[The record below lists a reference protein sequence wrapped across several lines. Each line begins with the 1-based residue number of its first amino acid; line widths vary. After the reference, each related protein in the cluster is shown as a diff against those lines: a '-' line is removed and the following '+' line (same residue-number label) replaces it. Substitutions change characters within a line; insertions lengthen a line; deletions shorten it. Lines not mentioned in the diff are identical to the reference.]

1 MCVMLDPP
9 SPRLPKTR
17 RAGPG
22 MRAPDM
28 RSEASPTPGE
38 GDPSRD
44 RIQSD
49 ALEHALETRLD
60 EGLRAIQDT
69 ANQLMHEVASEIW
82 RAAGGDKDQTGSRI
96 LESISRDQ
104 GMRSLIAHADE
115 RFQSLAVRTARL
127 EDTMNALVE
136 SIHQAKDELSRGVD
150 MLGEVRTEDAGSE
163 GFGDMRT
170 QLDQVSEQIA
180 VAFRTLTER
189 DRAIVETVQAQI
201 RGHGELITQEAGRI
215 AQAME
220 AYVQAG
226 VAAMG
231 QLAGSV
237 EAQMSAMG
245 SVGTQDELGE
255 QLQLM
260 YERMAIDSTSVN
272 ETLSNLVD
280 RNDAQIRDLSEQV
293 QLVHERVTIDTREL
307 ATALQTR
314 VLGLARLMRSDSQ
327 KLRDEI
333 TEVRSA
339 IAELGTTVGEGA
351 AQALDAKIVGI
362 ARLVRSDNE
371 KLAEQ
376 IASDQEASKQA
387 LRAMKELQAS
397 LPVEVI
403 DSVERRM
410 ETLAGSVQKANE
422 MLAQRID
429 RMAEKIGERQD
440 SDIQVVIDR
449 MGDAMHALAGLGR
462 GGGASAGGS
471 SGGVGTAL

>member
-1 MCVMLDPP
+1 MQP
-9 SPRLPKTR
+9 
-17 RAGPG
+17 
-22 MRAPDM
+22 
-28 RSEASPTPGE
+28 EASPTPGE
-38 GDPSRD
+38 GDSARD
-44 RIQSD
+44 RMKPD
-49 ALEHALETRLD
+49 ALEQVLEARFD

-127 EDTMNALVE
+127 EDTMNTLVD
-136 SIHQAKDELSRGVD
+136 SIRQAKDELSRGVD
-150 MLGEVRTEDAGSE
+150 ILHEVRAEDAGAE
-163 GFGDMRT
+163 GFGDVRT

-245 SVGTQDELGE
+245 SVSSQDELGE
-255 QLQLM
+255 QLQLI
-260 YERMAIDSTSVN
+260 YERMAIDATSVN
-272 ETLSNLVD
+272 ETLSHLLD

-314 VLGLARLMRSDSQ
+314 VLGLARLTRSDSQ
-327 KLRDEI
+327 KLRTAI
-333 TEVRSA
+333 TEM
-339 IAELGTTVGEGA
+339 GTTVGEGA
-351 AQALDAKIVGI
+351 GQALDAKMAGL

-410 ETLAGSVQKANE
+410 ETLAESVQKANE

-462 GGGASAGGS
+462 GGDAGGS
-471 SGGVGTAL
+471 GGGVGTAL

>member
-1 MCVMLDPP
+1 MQQ
-9 SPRLPKTR
+9 
-17 RAGPG
+17 
-22 MRAPDM
+22 
-28 RSEASPTPGE
+28 EASTNL
-38 GDPSRD
+38 
-44 RIQSD
+44 D
-49 ALEHALETRLD
+49 AYQQALQVRLD

-69 ANQLMHEVASEIW
+69 ANQLMHEVAGEVW

-127 EDTMNALVE
+127 EDTMNGLAE
-136 SIHQAKDELSRGVD
+136 SIRDLLH
-150 MLGEVRTEDAGSE
+150 EVRTEDAGAE
-163 GFGDMRT
+163 GFGEMRT
-170 QLDQVSEQIA
+170 QLTQVSEQIA

-189 DRAIVETVQAQI
+189 DRAIIETVQGQI

-237 EAQMSAMG
+237 EGQLSVMSAQG
-245 SVGTQDELGE
+245 SQDDIGE

-260 YERMAIDSTSVN
+260 YERMAIDATSVN
-272 ETLSNLVD
+272 ETMSYVVA

-293 QLVHERVTIDTREL
+293 QLVHERVSIDTREL
-307 ATALQTR
+307 ATVLQTR

-327 KLRDEI
+327 RLH
-333 TEVRSA
+333 TA
-339 IAELGTTVGEGA
+339 IAELGSTVGERA
-351 AQALDAKIVGI
+351 AQALDAKMVGL

-371 KLAEQ
+371 RLAEQ
-376 IASDQEASKQA
+376 IVSDQEASKQA

-410 ETLAGSVQKANE
+410 ETLAESVQKSNE

-429 RMAEKIGERQD
+429 RMAEKIGEHQD
-440 SDIQVVIDR
+440 SDIQIVIDR
-449 MGDAMHALAGLGR
+449 MGDAMHALASLGR
-462 GGGASAGGS
+462 GGGGAGEGA
-471 SGGVGTAL
+471 GAEGVGTSL

>member
-1 MCVMLDPP
+1 MCVMLDAP
-9 SPRLPKTR
+9 SPRLPETR

-28 RSEASPTPGE
+28 QPEASPTPE
-38 GDPSRD
+38 E
-44 RIQSD
+44 
-49 ALEHALETRLD
+49 ALQTRLD

-69 ANQLMHEVASEIW
+69 ADQLMHEVASEIW

-150 MLGEVRTEDAGSE
+150 LLGEVRTEDAGAE
-163 GFGDMRT
+163 GFGDVRT

-245 SVGTQDELGE
+245 SQDELGE

-272 ETLSNLVD
+272 ETLSHLLD
-280 RNDAQIRDLSEQV
+280 RNDAQIGELSEQV

-327 KLRDEI
+327 RLHTAMTSD
-333 TEVRSA
+333 
-339 IAELGTTVGEGA
+339 
-351 AQALDAKIVGI
+351 AQ
-362 ARLVRSDNE
+362 E
-371 KLAEQ
+371 
-376 IASDQEASKQA
+376 
-387 LRAMKELQAS
+387 LRA
-397 LPVEVI
+397 
-403 DSVERRM
+403 
-410 ETLAGSVQKANE
+410 
-422 MLAQRID
+422 
-429 RMAEKIGERQD
+429 
-440 SDIQVVIDR
+440 
-449 MGDAMHALAGLGR
+449 
-462 GGGASAGGS
+462 
-471 SGGVGTAL
+471 

>member
-1 MCVMLDPP
+1 MQQ
-9 SPRLPKTR
+9 
-17 RAGPG
+17 
-22 MRAPDM
+22 
-28 RSEASPTPGE
+28 EASTKL
-38 GDPSRD
+38 DAY
-44 RIQSD
+44 QQ
-49 ALEHALETRLD
+49 ALEDRLD
-60 EGLRAIQDT
+60 GGLRAIQDT
-69 ANQLMHEVASEIW
+69 ADQLMHEVASEVW
-82 RAAGGDKDQTGSRI
+82 RAAGGDKDQTGSKI

-127 EDTMNALVE
+127 EDTMNGLAE
-136 SIHQAKDELSRGVD
+136 SIRQAKEELSRGVD
-150 MLGEVRTEDAGSE
+150 LLHEVRTEDAGAE

-170 QLDQVSEQIA
+170 QLTQVSEQIA

-189 DRAIVETVQAQI
+189 DRAIIETVQAQI

-220 AYVQAG
+220 SYVQAG

-237 EAQMSAMG
+237 EGQMSAMG
-245 SVGTQDELGE
+245 SQGSQEALDEVGA

-260 YERMAIDSTSVN
+260 YERLAVDATSVN
-272 ETLSNLVD
+272 ETLSYVVA

-293 QLVHERVTIDTREL
+293 QLVHERVSIDTREL

-327 KLRDEI
+327 RLHTAMTSETQELRRE
-333 TEVRSA
+333 
-339 IAELGTTVGEGA
+339 IAELGSTVGERA
-351 AQALDAKIVGI
+351 AQALDAKMVGL

-371 KLAEQ
+371 TLAEQ
-376 IASDQEASKQA
+376 IVSDQEASKQA

-397 LPVEVI
+397 LPVDVI

-410 ETLAGSVQKANE
+410 ETLAESVQKSNE

-440 SDIQVVIDR
+440 SDIQIVIDR
-449 MGDAMHALAGLGR
+449 MGDAMHALASLGR
-462 GGGASAGGS
+462 GSDGASGGG
-471 SGGVGTAL
+471 SGGVGTSL

>member
-1 MCVMLDPP
+1 MQ
-9 SPRLPKTR
+9 
-17 RAGPG
+17 
-22 MRAPDM
+22 
-28 RSEASPTPGE
+28 SEASPTPE
-38 GDPSRD
+38 
-44 RIQSD
+44 Q
-49 ALEHALETRLD
+49 ALEARLD

-127 EDTMNALVE
+127 EDTMSALVE
-136 SIHQAKDELSRGVD
+136 SIRQAKDELSRGVD
-150 MLGEVRTEDAGSE
+150 ILHEVRADDAGAGAD
-163 GFGDMRT
+163 GFGDVRT

-215 AQAME
+215 AEAME

-245 SVGTQDELGE
+245 SLGTQDELGE

-260 YERMAIDSTSVN
+260 YERMAIDATSVN
-272 ETLSNLVD
+272 ETLSHLLD
-280 RNDAQIRDLSEQV
+280 RNDGQIRDLSEQV

-327 KLRDEI
+327 RLHTAMTSDAQELRAGI
-333 TEVRSA
+333 TELRGA
-339 IAELGTTVGEGA
+339 IAELGSTVGEGA
-351 AQALDAKIVGI
+351 AQALDAKIVAM

-410 ETLAGSVQKANE
+410 ETLAESVQKANE

-462 GGGASAGGS
+462 GGDASGS
-471 SGGVGTAL
+471 GGGVGTA

>member
-1 MCVMLDPP
+1 
-9 SPRLPKTR
+9 
-17 RAGPG
+17 
-22 MRAPDM
+22 MRAQVMQP
-28 RSEASPTPGE
+28 EASPTPE
-38 GDPSRD
+38 E
-44 RIQSD
+44 
-49 ALEHALETRLD
+49 ALQTRLD

-150 MLGEVRTEDAGSE
+150 LLGEVRTEDAGAE

-189 DRAIVETVQAQI
+189 DRAIVETVQVQI

-237 EAQMSAMG
+237 EAQMAAMG
-245 SVGTQDELGE
+245 SLGSQDELGE

-260 YERMAIDSTSVN
+260 YERMAIDATSVN
-272 ETLSNLVD
+272 ETLSHLVE
-280 RNDAQIRDLSEQV
+280 RNDAQMRDLSEQV

-327 KLRDEI
+327 KLHG
-333 TEVRSA
+333 A
-339 IAELGTTVGEGA
+339 ISELGATVGESA
-351 AQALDAKIVGI
+351 VEALDAKMAGL

-371 KLAEQ
+371 RLAEQ
-376 IASDQEASKQA
+376 IASDHEVSKQA

-403 DSVERRM
+403 ESVERRM
-410 ETLAGSVQKANE
+410 ETLAASVQKSNE

-429 RMAEKIGERQD
+429 RIAEKVGDRQET
-440 SDIQVVIDR
+440 DIQVVIDR
-449 MGDAMHALAGLGR
+449 MGDAMHALASLGR
-462 GGGASAGGS
+462 GGGASDPG
-471 SGGVGTAL
+471 GGVGTAL

>member
-1 MCVMLDPP
+1 MQP
-9 SPRLPKTR
+9 
-17 RAGPG
+17 
-22 MRAPDM
+22 
-28 RSEASPTPGE
+28 EASPTPGE
-38 GDPSRD
+38 GDSARD
-44 RIQSD
+44 RMKPD
-49 ALEHALETRLD
+49 ALEQVLEARFD
-60 EGLRAIQDT
+60 EWLRAIQDT

-127 EDTMNALVE
+127 EDTMNTLVD
-136 SIHQAKDELSRGVD
+136 SIRQAKDELSRGVD
-150 MLGEVRTEDAGSE
+150 ILHEVRAEDAGAE
-163 GFGDMRT
+163 GFGDVRT

-245 SVGTQDELGE
+245 SVSSQDELGE
-255 QLQLM
+255 QLQLI
-260 YERMAIDSTSVN
+260 YERMAIDATSVN
-272 ETLSNLVD
+272 ETLSHLLD

-314 VLGLARLMRSDSQ
+314 VLGLARLTRSDSQ
-327 KLRDEI
+327 KLRTAMTSDAHGLRAEIDEL
-333 TEVRSA
+333 RSA
-339 IAELGTTVGEGA
+339 IAELGTTAGEGA
-351 AQALDAKIVGI
+351 AQALDAKIAGL

-410 ETLAGSVQKANE
+410 ETLAESVQKANE

-462 GGGASAGGS
+462 GGDAGGS
-471 SGGVGTAL
+471 GGGVGTPL